1 MYICIEGGV
10 SFLAIM
16 KKWRVNLIFIV
27 IILFGAAIIG
37 RLVYLQ
43 IIKHDLYKALAQG
56 QQEPFQLIKGERGK
70 IFFSGGEILA
80 TNIKEKYVFVSP
92 QEIKEKEKT
101 AEALSQIFNS
111 DHNPPV
117 TPQGKTA
124 YEVILEKLKK
134 NSLFEKIK
142 SKITEEEE
150 QALKEINLTGV
161 YLGEA
166 VFREYPQ
173 GAMVSQ
179 TIGFFGGGEKGQY
192 GIEGYYDDV
201 LQGEEGIQK
210 FDKGSDVFLTIDY
223 NIQFM
228 AEKLLESAKEN
239 LNIKGGQIIVLDP
252 NSGKI
257 LALANFPNFNPN
269 YYSEVDFELFQNSVV
284 QKLFEPGSAFKPIT
298 MAAAL
303 EQGKITPQTTYIDT
317 GKVEIGEYTIRN
329 YGENVWGKQTMTEVL
344 EKSINTG
351 AVFAERQLGHELFL
365 KYIDLFGFFEP
376 TGIDLQKEE
385 FSENREFKKG
395 YEINFATVSYGQG
408 IEMTPIQ
415 LVRAFC
421 AVANGGKLVRPYIVE
436 KIVDNGTIVETQ
448 PEISSEQVISQK
460 TSSQLTAML
469 TSVVENGFAKAAGVP
484 GYYIAGKTGTAQIPW
499 STLGVDKRGYS
510 QETWQSFIGFAPAF
524 SPRFLILIKLDNPRA
539 KTAEYSA
546 VPIFK
551 ELAKYII
558 DYMQIPPDYE

>member
-1 MYICIEGGV
+1 
-10 SFLAIM
+10 M

-27 IILFGAAIIG
+27 IILFGAAIIS

-43 IIKHDLYKALAQG
+43 IIQEELYKALAQG
-56 QQEPFQLIKGERGK
+56 QQKDFQLIKGERGE

-80 TNIKEKYVFVSP
+80 TNIKGRYVFVSP

-101 AEALSQIFNS
+101 ARTLSQIFNL
-111 DHNPPV
+111 
-117 TPQGKTA
+117 
-124 YEVILEKLKK
+124 EEELILEKLKK
-134 NSLFEKIK
+134 DSLFEKIK
-142 SKITEEEE
+142 SKITKEEE
-150 QALKEINLTGV
+150 QALKEINLAGV

-173 GAMVSQ
+173 RTTASQ
-179 TIGFFGGGEKGQY
+179 TIGFFGGGERGQY
-192 GIEGYYDDV
+192 GIEGHYDDV
-201 LQGEEGIQK
+201 LQGEEGIQEFNK
-210 FDKGSDVFLTIDY
+210 GFDIFLTLDY

-257 LALANFPNFNPN
+257 LALANFPNFDPN
-269 YYSEVDFELFQNSVV
+269 NYSEVDFELFQNSTV

-303 EQGKITPQTTYIDT
+303 EQEKITPKTTYIDT
-317 GKVEIGEYTIRN
+317 GKVKIGEHTIDN
-329 YGENVWGKQTMTEVL
+329 YNERVFGKQTMTEVL

-351 AVFAERQLGHELFL
+351 AVFVERQLGHELFL
-365 KYIDLFGFFEP
+365 EYIDLFGFFEP
-376 TGIDLQKEE
+376 TGIDLQGEE

-395 YEINFATVSYGQG
+395 YEINFATASYGQG

-421 AVANGGKLVRPYIVE
+421 AIANGGKLVRPYIVE
-436 KIVDNGTIVETQ
+436 KIVENGTMIETQ
-448 PEISSEQVISQK
+448 PEISSNQIISPK
-460 TSSQLTAML
+460 TASQLTAML
-469 TSVVENGFAKAAGVP
+469 ISVVENGFARAAKVP
-484 GYYIAGKTGTAQIPW
+484 DYYIAGKTGTAQIPW
-499 STLGVDKRGYS
+499 STLDIDKRGYS
-510 QETWQSFIGFAPAF
+510 QETWQSFIGFVPAF
-524 SPRFLILIKLDNPRA
+524 SPRFLILIKLDNPGT

-558 DYMQIPPDYE
+558 DYLEIPPDYE